1 MFSTTLAQAALA
13 CSLAA
18 SSAPVPDD
26 NVVFIRTHSASVIV
40 EACRLVPK
48 CQGTSAEATFRVT
61 SPSAQICEA
70 DKRSLVEGDPMELP
84 TIFWPAYAKDGV
96 LVNVGAPLPEPGT
109 QRARNAVDEP
119 PESNIAISDRPPSG
133 GTIDAAVQSLEPLR
147 RVQAPTGIDALPD
160 DAENVL
166 PTRKAYIPGEAGPL
180 LPERRVTSW
189 PTGHIETLWPV
200 PAAPQASPDQAFEE
214 MDSAIMVVTSP
225 GKGMPE
231 ALTGAAQA
239 TALAEPVPL
248 PRPRS
253 ETDASTCEYDH
264 RHRLLLSDDPQT
276 QKYLLLLPSC
286 IKLVEKGCPTAACA
300 WAAGLEQAGDA
311 VERRIIR
318 GLVDTEER
326 EIMRAEF
333 DTAVREECAQRPFEM
348 FFSSVR
354 GTLFGDAPRCPMFPP
369 PWRDWY

>member
-26 NVVFIRTHSASVIV
+26 NVVFIRTHSVSDIV

-61 SPSAQICEA
+61 WPSAEICQEA

-133 GTIDAAVQSLEPLR
+133 GNIDAAVQSLEPLR
-147 RVQAPTGIDALPD
+147 RVRAPTGIDALPD

-180 LPERRVTSW
+180 LPELRVTSW
-189 PTGHIETLWPV
+189 PTGRIETLWPV
-200 PAAPQASPDQAFEE
+200 PAAAAPQTSPDQAFEE
-214 MDSAIMVVTSP
+214 MDSAIM
-225 GKGMPE
+225 PE
-231 ALTGAAQA
+231 AVAK
-239 TALAEPVPL
+239 PPPL

-253 ETDASTCEYDH
+253 ETDASTCEYDA

-276 QKYLLLLPSC
+276 KKYLLLLPSC

-300 WAAGLEQAGDA
+300 WAAGMEQAGAA

-318 GLVDTEER
+318 GLVDAEER

-333 DTAVREECAQRPFEM
+333 DTAVREECAQGPFEM

-354 GTLFGDAPRCPMFPP
+354 VTLFGDAPRC
-369 PWRDWY
+369 WCDWY